1 MHSNRFRRLFVRG
14 LGATTLASAAPVSL
28 VRAQGADTPIKIGW
42 AISKSGPF
50 AGGAASA
57 QIPNYRLWVDD
68 VNKAGGISVGGTK
81 RRVETVEYDDR
92 SQPEEAVR
100 AIERLVTQDK
110 VDFILPPW
118 GTGMNLAVAPA
129 FHKGNFPM
137 IAPSCITDRLP
148 ELVKRWDNIFSLLGT
163 ASTYAEA
170 IVSLMAQMRTEGK
183 IGAKVAMVN
192 VTDQFGLELAN
203 AGRKALKAAGFEI
216 VVDSSYP
223 ISTQDMTPIIADA
236 QRANPDS
243 FLAFSYPP
251 DTLGLTEAAR
261 VRSFNP
267 KVFYA
272 GVGTALPLYGAKF
285 GASAEGVMGPGGWNP
300 ESEAIKA
307 YIARHTALIGQ
318 PPEQWVSVLCYSG
331 LQAMQQAIEKVGK
344 LDRAAIVK
352 TLGSSTFDTVAGPLK
367 FDNHFLA
374 GGWTVGQWQSGT
386 FTAIAP
392 SQKGA
397 KQPVPKPAWKA

>member
-1 MHSNRFRRLFVRG
+1 MTARRQRRDFVRI
-14 LGATTLASAAPVSL
+14 LGSAALAVSVPGAF
-28 VRAQGADTPIKIGW
+28 VRAQGADSKIKIGW
-42 AISKSGPF
+42 AISKTGPF

-57 QIPNYRLWVDD
+57 QLPNYRLWVDD

-81 RRVETVEYDDR
+81 RLIEVIEYDDR

-100 AIERLVTQDK
+100 AIERLVNQDK
-110 VDFILPPW
+110 VDFLLPPW

-137 IAPSCITDRLP
+137 ITPTCITDQMP
-148 ELVKRWDNIFSLLGT
+148 QLVKRWSNMFSLLGT
-163 ASTYAEA
+163 PSSYSDAVVA
-170 IVSLMAQMRTEGK
+170 LLAQMRTEGR
-183 IGAKVAMVN
+183 IGSKVAMVN
-192 VTDQFGLELAN
+192 VTDQGGLELA
-203 AGRKALKAAGFEI
+203 AAARKSLKAAKFEI

-223 ISTQDMTPIIADA
+223 ISTQDMTPLIADA
-236 QRANPDS
+236 QSASPDV

-261 VRSFNP
+261 VRGFNP

-272 GVGTALPLYGAKF
+272 GIGTALPLYVGKF
-285 GASAEGVMGPGGWNP
+285 GANAEGVMGPGGWNP
-300 ESEAIKA
+300 ASDAIKA

-331 LQAMQQAIEKVGK
+331 LQALAQSIEKVGT
-344 LDRAAIVK
+344 LDRPAIIK
-352 TLGSSTFDTVAGPLK
+352 TLGSTSFDSVAGALK

-374 GGWTVGQWQSGT
+374 GGWKVGQWQGGT
-386 FTAIAP
+386 FSGIAP
-392 SQKGA
+392 QQSGA
-397 KQPVPKPAWKA
+397 KAPVAKPAWKA